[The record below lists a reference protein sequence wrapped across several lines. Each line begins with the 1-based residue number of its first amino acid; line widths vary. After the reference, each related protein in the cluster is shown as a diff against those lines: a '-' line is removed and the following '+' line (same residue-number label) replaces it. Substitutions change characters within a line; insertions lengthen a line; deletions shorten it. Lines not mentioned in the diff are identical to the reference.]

1 MTAANIITL
10 NEANFDTEV
19 LNSVTP
25 VLVDFWAEWC
35 GPCKMLTPL
44 LDELAGEYDGKVK
57 VGTVNVDEHQN
68 LSAKYGIRAVPT
80 MLLFKNGEVADQ
92 IVGLKNKR
100 DLKSSLDR
108 VTD

>member
-57 VGTVNVDEHQN
+57 VGKVNVDEHQN